1 MKIAQKLLLGSVLL
15 TMLVVIT
22 GAVGYYASVRIGRD
36 FDHAVNRTQPVV
48 AALETLR
55 FHAVRAHGRAHEA
68 AQPGDRQSG
77 TASLAEMLSALR
89 DAGRRYEQFVQA
101 HFPAE
106 IQVAAAI
113 SASIARFESAALL
126 AAAESAA
133 GRASEDATAALD
145 RALEQLLQQT
155 AEAMEQEAK
164 EFREYQAGVDETVER
179 SALAVVG
186 ASVLAFIGTLL
197 IGFAMAR
204 KISRPIIALAN
215 TARSFG
221 EGDLEARA
229 QTGSTDEIGELG
241 RSFNDMAAMLAHTM
255 VSRDYIEAVIESISD
270 AVLVLDSAGKIE
282 RANAAA
288 RAMLGGEGPAVGLAQ
303 LGDLLAAV
311 NRDPNIGRPVET
323 AIPVHGGETIPVEVS
338 RSVLRD
344 NGSPIGSV
352 LVIRDI
358 RERKRA
364 GERLHY
370 MANYDELTGMPNR
383 GLFSDRL
390 GHALALAKRSG
401 WEAGCIFIDLDRFK
415 AVNDTYGHDIGDKLL
430 KQVAQRL
437 RECVRSADTVGR
449 LSGDEFAIAMSIL
462 AKADD
467 ASLVAQKVVS
477 ALAHPFDLDGHQ
489 TYITASLGIALYPSD
504 GEDAEVLLRNADT
517 AMFRAKEQ
525 GRNAYQFY
533 LPQMNERAAKRL
545 QMETQLRVALERGEF
560 LLHYQPKANLASG
573 EISGFEALLRWQHPE
588 RGLVP
593 PLEFIS
599 ILEDTGLIVAVGEW
613 VLRTACAQIGHWQAQ
628 GMPPRPVAV
637 NLSARQFQDK
647 NLGLVIAAI
656 IADSGIDPGLLEIEL
671 TESMLMNNAEEATR
685 TLNQINASGV
695 RLAMD
700 DFGTGY
706 SSLAYL
712 RRFPLDVLKIDR
724 AFIRNVATDPDDA
737 AIVLAIISLA
747 QSMKLKVVAEG
758 VETEAQLSFLRMRG
772 CDEIQGYYFA
782 RPMPVAECT
791 RALVENRLKLP
802 AISAIPDA
810 PAVLLVDDSDEDIEV
825 LKRALAP
832 DGYRIVTANSAAAG
846 FEALAQIA
854 FQIVI
859 SDYMMP
865 GMTGVEFLTGVRTL
879 YPDAVR
885 IVVSGVGDMATVTD
899 AVNDASVHKYLAKD
913 WDAARMRAAVREAHL
928 QHRARNQPRSSEA
941 PP

>member
-1 MKIAQKLLLGSVLL
+1 VKIAQKLLLGSVALSIA
-15 TMLVVIT
+15 VIVT

-36 FDHAVNRTQPVV
+36 FEHAVNRTQPVV
-48 AALETLR
+48 TALETVR
-55 FHAVRAHGRAHEA
+55 FHAVRAHGRAHEGA
-68 AQPGDRQSG
+68 TPGDRHG
-77 TASLAEMLSALR
+77 GAASLAEMLTALR
-89 DAGRRYEQFVQA
+89 DAGHGYEQIVKA
-101 HFPAE
+101 YFPAE
-106 IQVAAAI
+106 IQAAGVILAT
-113 SASIARFESAALL
+113 IARFESAALR
-126 AAAESAA
+126 AAAASRAA
-133 GRASEDATAALD
+133 GVSGDARAALD
-145 RALEQLLQQT
+145 RALEQLLEQT
-155 AEAMEQEAK
+155 AEAMTHEAE
-164 EFREYQAGVDETVER
+164 EFREYQAGVDETVQR
-179 SALAVVG
+179 SALAIIG
-186 ASVLAFIGTLL
+186 TSVLTFIAALFIGLA
-197 IGFAMAR
+197 IAR
-204 KISRPIIALAN
+204 RISRPIVALAV

-221 EGDLEARA
+221 RGDLEARA
-229 QTGSTDEIGELG
+229 RAGSSDEVGELG
-241 RSFNDMAAMLAHTM
+241 RSFNEMAARLAQTM
-255 VSRDYIEAVIESISD
+255 VSRDYVEAVIESIAD

-288 RAMLGGEGPAVGLAQ
+288 RAMLGGEGPVAWEAQ
-303 LGDLLAAV
+303 LRDLLAAV
-311 NRDPNIGRPVET
+311 SRDPNGGHPVEAT
-323 AIPVHGGETIPVEVS
+323 IAVHGGETIPVEVS
-338 RSVLRD
+338 RSVLRE
-344 NGSPIGSV
+344 NSRPIGSV
-352 LVIRDI
+352 LLIRDI

-364 GERLHY
+364 EQRLHY
-370 MANYDELTGMPNR
+370 MASYDELTGLPNR
-383 GLFSDRL
+383 SLFGDRL
-390 GHALALAKRSG
+390 GQTLAQAKRSG
-401 WEAGCIFIDLDRFK
+401 REAGCIFIDLDRFK
-415 AVNDTYGHDIGDKLL
+415 AVNDTYGHGIGDKLL
-430 KQVAQRL
+430 NLVAQRL
-437 RECVRSADTVGR
+437 QECVRSVDTVGR
-449 LSGDEFAIAMSIL
+449 LSGDEFAIAISNL

-467 ASLVAQKVVS
+467 ANLVARKVVS
-477 ALAHPFDLDGHQ
+477 ALAHPFDLDGHP
-489 TYITASLGIALYPSD
+489 TYMTASLGIALYPID
-504 GEDAEVLLRNADT
+504 GEDPAILLKNADT
-517 AMFRAKEQ
+517 AMFRAKQ
-525 GRNAYQFY
+525 LGRNNFQFY
-533 LPQMNERAAKRL
+533 LPQMNERAAVRL
-545 QMETQLRVALERGEF
+545 QMETQLRIALERGQF

-685 TLNQINASGV
+685 TLNEINAGGV

-737 AIVLAIISLA
+737 AIVLAMISLA
-747 QSMKLKVVAEG
+747 HSMKLEVVAEG
-758 VETEAQLSFLRMRG
+758 VETEAQMSFLRMHG

-782 RPMPVAECT
+782 RPMPAAECT
-791 RALVENRLKLP
+791 RALAENRFKLP
-802 AISAIPDA
+802 ATSAVPDA
-810 PAVLLVDDSDEDIEV
+810 PAVLVVDDSHEDIEI

-832 DGYRIVTANSAAAG
+832 DGYRIVAANSAAAG

-865 GMTGVEFLTGVRTL
+865 GMTGVEFLAGVRTL

-885 IVVSGVGDMATVTD
+885 IVMSGVGDMATLTD
-899 AVNDASVHKYLAKD
+899 AVNEASVHKYVAKD
-913 WDAARMRAAVREAHL
+913 WDEARIRAAVREAHL
-928 QHRARNQPRSSEA
+928 RHRARPGSSEA
-941 PP
+941 AP

>member
-1 MKIAQKLLLGSVLL
+1 VKIAQKLLLGSVALSIA
-15 TMLVVIT
+15 VIVT

-36 FDHAVNRTQPVV
+36 FEHAVNRTQPVV
-48 AALETLR
+48 TALETVR
-55 FHAVRAHGRAHEA
+55 FHAVRAHGRAYEGA
-68 AQPGDRQSG
+68 IPGDRHSG
-77 TASLAEMLSALR
+77 AESLAEMLTSLR
-89 DAGRRYEQFVQA
+89 DAGHGYERIVQA

-106 IQVAAAI
+106 IQAAGVV
-113 SASIARFESAALL
+113 SATIARFESAALL
-126 AAAESAA
+126 AAAAS
-133 GRASEDATAALD
+133 RAEGVSEDALAALD
-145 RALEQLLQQT
+145 RALEQLLEQT
-155 AEAMEQEAK
+155 AEAMAHEAE
-164 EFREYQAGVDETVER
+164 EFREYQAGVDETVQR
-179 SALAVVG
+179 SALAIIG
-186 ASVLAFIGTLL
+186 TSVLTFIGALFICL
-197 IGFAMAR
+197 AIAR
-204 KISRPIIALAN
+204 RISRPIVALAL

-221 EGDLEARA
+221 RGDLEARA
-229 QTGSTDEIGELG
+229 RAGSSDEIGELG
-241 RSFNDMAAMLAHTM
+241 RSFNEMAARLAQTM
-255 VSRDYIEAVIESISD
+255 VSRDYVEAVIESIAD

-288 RAMLGGEGPAVGLAQ
+288 RALLGGEGPGAWEAQ
-303 LGDLLAAV
+303 LRDLLAAV
-311 NRDPNIGRPVET
+311 SRDPNSGHPVEAT
-323 AIPVHGGETIPVEVS
+323 IAVHGGGTIPVEVS
-338 RSVLRD
+338 RSVLRE
-344 NGSPIGSV
+344 NGRPIGSV
-352 LVIRDI
+352 LLIRDI
-358 RERKRA
+358 RERMRA
-364 GERLHY
+364 EERQYY
-370 MANYDELTGMPNR
+370 MANYDELTGLPNR
-383 GLFSDRL
+383 SLFSDRL
-390 GHALALAKRSG
+390 GQTLAQARRSG
-401 WEAGCIFIDLDRFK
+401 REAGCIFIDLDRFK
-415 AVNDTYGHDIGDKLL
+415 AVNDTYGHGIGDKLL
-430 KQVAQRL
+430 NLVAQRL
-437 RECVRSADTVGR
+437 QECVRSVDAVGR
-449 LSGDEFAIAMSIL
+449 LSGDEFAIALWNL

-467 ASLVAQKVVS
+467 ADLVARKVVS

-489 TYITASLGIALYPSD
+489 TYMTASLGIALYPID
-504 GEDAEVLLRNADT
+504 GEDPAILLKNADT
-517 AMFRAKEQ
+517 AMFRAKQ
-525 GRNAYQFY
+525 LGRNNFQFY
-533 LPQMNERAAKRL
+533 LPQMNERAAVRL

-588 RGLVP
+588 RGMVP

-685 TLNQINASGV
+685 TLNEINAGGV

-712 RRFPLDVLKIDR
+712 RRFPLDVLKIDG

-737 AIVLAIISLA
+737 AIVLAMISLA
-747 QSMKLKVVAEG
+747 HSMKLEVVAEG
-758 VETEAQLSFLRMRG
+758 VETEAQMSFLRMRG

-791 RALVENRLKLP
+791 RALLENRLKLP
-802 AISAIPDA
+802 AIGAVPDA
-810 PAVLLVDDSDEDIEV
+810 PAVLVVDDSHEDIEI
-825 LKRALAP
+825 LMRALAP

-865 GMTGVEFLTGVRTL
+865 GMTGVEFLAGVRTL

-885 IVVSGVGDMATVTD
+885 IVMSGVGDMATLTD
-899 AVNDASVHKYLAKD
+899 AVNEASIHKYVAKD
-913 WDAARMRAAVREAHL
+913 WDDARIRAAVREAHL
-928 QHRARNQPRSSEA
+928 RHRARIVKG
-941 PP
+941 

>member
-1 MKIAQKLLLGSVLL
+1 G
-15 TMLVVIT
+15 
-22 GAVGYYASVRIGRD
+22 
-36 FDHAVNRTQPVV
+36 
-48 AALETLR
+48 
-55 FHAVRAHGRAHEA
+55 HE
-68 AQPGDRQSG
+68 
-77 TASLAEMLSALR
+77 
-89 DAGRRYEQFVQA
+89 YEQFVQA
-101 HFPAE
+101 HFPSE
-106 IQVAAAI
+106 IQAADAI
-113 SASIARFESAALL
+113 SASIARFESAAML
-126 AAAESAA
+126 AAAEGPA
-133 GRASEDATAALD
+133 GRVSGDGAAALD
-145 RALEQLLQQT
+145 RALERLLEQT
-155 AEAMEQEAK
+155 AEAMTQEAG
-164 EFREYQAGVDETVER
+164 EFREYQAGVEETVKR
-179 SALAVVG
+179 SALAVIG
-186 ASVLAFIGTLL
+186 TSVLAFIGALF
-197 IGFAMAR
+197 IGLAIAR
-204 KISRPIIALAN
+204 RISRPIVALAV

-221 EGDLEARA
+221 RGELEARA
-229 QTGSTDEIGELG
+229 QAGSTDEIGELG
-241 RSFNDMAAMLAHTM
+241 RSFNEMAAMLAQTM
-255 VSRDYIEAVIESISD
+255 VSRDYVEAVIESIAD
-270 AVLVLDSAGKIE
+270 AVLVLDSAGRIE

-288 RAMLGGEGPAVGLAQ
+288 RALLGGEGPAVGNAQ
-303 LGDLLAAV
+303 LGDLLVAV
-311 NRDPNIGRPVET
+311 NRDPNGGHPVEAT
-323 AIPVHGGETIPVEVS
+323 IAVHGGETIPVEVS
-338 RSVLRD
+338 RSVLLE
-344 NGSPIGSV
+344 NGRPIGSV
-352 LVIRDI
+352 LLIRDI

-364 GERLHY
+364 EERLHY
-370 MANYDELTGMPNR
+370 MANYDELTGLPNR
-383 GLFSDRL
+383 SLFSDRL
-390 GHALALAKRSG
+390 GQTLALAKRSG
-401 WEAGCIFIDLDRFK
+401 REAGCIFIDLDRFK
-415 AVNDTYGHDIGDKLL
+415 AVNDTYGHGIGDKLL
-430 KQVAQRL
+430 KGVAQRL
-437 RECVRSADTVGR
+437 QECVRSVDTVGR
-449 LSGDEFAIAMSIL
+449 LSGDEFAIAMSHL

-467 ASLVAQKVVS
+467 ANLVARKVVS
-477 ALAHPFDLDGHQ
+477 ALAKPFDLDGHQ
-489 TYITASLGIALYPSD
+489 TYMTASMGIALCPVD
-504 GEDAEVLLRNADT
+504 GEDPAILLRNADT

-533 LPQMNERAAKRL
+533 LPQMNERAARRL
-545 QMETQLRVALERGEF
+545 QMDTQLRVALERGEF

-588 RGLVP
+588 RGMVP

-647 NLGLVIAAI
+647 NLSLVIAAI
-656 IADSGIDPGLLEIEL
+656 VAESGIDPGLLEIEL

-685 TLNQINASGV
+685 TLNKIKAGGV

-737 AIVLAIISLA
+737 AIVLAMISLA
-747 QSMKLKVVAEG
+747 HSMKLEVVAEG
-758 VETEAQLSFLRMRG
+758 VETEAQLNFLRMRG

-791 RALVENRLKLP
+791 RALVENRLKFP
-802 AISAIPDA
+802 AIGAILDA
-810 PAVLLVDDSDEDIEV
+810 PAVLLVDDSQEDIEI

-859 SDYMMP
+859 SDYKMP
-865 GMTGVEFLTGVRTL
+865 GMTGVEFLAAVRTL

-899 AVNDASVHKYLAKD
+899 AVNEASVHKYLAKD
-913 WDAARMRAAVREAHL
+913 WDAARIRAAVREAHL
-928 QHRARNQPRSSEA
+928 RHRAKNQPGAGEA